1 MVFVSQE
8 EGAKIMG
15 IDSGGGDGKSRFEK
29 GIENRGKKRPNRQE
43 TIVKMQV
50 SKRNSLQERIED
62 EHWISKK
69 SKRGKN
75 EKEGEGK

>member
-1 MVFVSQE
+1 MVFVSQK

-50 SKRNSLQERIED
+50 LLISFFNTNMMKNTSPERIT
-62 EHWISKK
+62 
-69 SKRGKN
+69 RMA
-75 EKEGEGK
+75 